1 MMSTTRLAALLAL
14 LAALLGC
21 GPSAPS
27 STSAENLRRGLGGE
41 PSTLDPAGAVDHFS
55 IEVLRDLYEG
65 LTSETPTG
73 EVIPGV
79 ASSWRV
85 DESGTQY
92 TFELRADALWS
103 NGKAVRAEDFV
114 KAWRRVVD
122 PKQGSPLADDL
133 RIISGASAII
143 SGKSAPESL
152 GVYAP
157 SDNVLVVKLE
167 MPAPYLPQ
175 VLTHSV
181 AYPIYSAE
189 SAASHSPA
197 TWVSNG
203 PYVLSSWAPGT
214 AIKLT
219 RNSNYSGRVN
229 VRIPNVTYEIVSDEN
244 AQLAR
249 YRAGEIDITDTVPAN
264 ALPAL
269 KSEHPDELVIAPFL
283 ATAYYGLNLA
293 APPFKDNRKLRQA
306 VSMAIDRKR
315 LVSALGFGQL
325 EAYGFVP
332 PGTWNYT
339 PQTWPW
345 KNLSDDERV
354 KEAKRL
360 YAEAGYS
367 ERTPLRLRL
376 LYNSNP
382 AIKNTAIIVAAMW
395 KETLGVDTQLMEE
408 EYRVFLQ
415 SRSDKTGWDVLR
427 LGWTADFND
436 ASNFLDIFRDHSG
449 NNDSGYINV
458 SYDASVGA
466 AAQTADPQRRRS
478 ILESSEQTMLED
490 YPIIPLYFYVSKRLV
505 KTYVHGVQSNP
516 LNRIRS
522 KDLTIIAH

>member
-1 MMSTTRLAALLAL
+1 MTSTTRLALLLTL

-21 GPSAPS
+21 GPSPS
-27 STSAENLRRGLGGE
+27 SSASAGNLRRGLGGE
-41 PSTLDPAGAVDHFS
+41 PSTLDPARAVDTFS
-55 IEVLRDLYEG
+55 IEVVQDLYEG

-73 EVIPGV
+73 QVIPGV
-79 ASSWRV
+79 ASSWTV
-85 DESGTQY
+85 DASGTQY
-92 TFELRADALWS
+92 TFALRADALWS
-103 NGKAVRAEDFV
+103 NGNVVRAEDFV

-122 PKQGSPLADDL
+122 PKLGSPLADDL

-143 SGKSAPESL
+143 SGKSAPETL

-157 SDNVLVVKLE
+157 SDNALVVKLE
-167 MPAPYLPQ
+167 MSAPYLPQ

-181 AYPIYSAE
+181 AYPIYSAD
-189 SAASHSPA
+189 SATSHSA
-197 TWVSNG
+197 ETWVSNG
-203 PYVLSSWAPGT
+203 PYILSSWAPGT

-219 RNSNYSGRVN
+219 RNSKYSGRVN
-229 VRIPNVTYEIVSDEN
+229 VRIPSVTYQIVPDEN

-249 YRAGEIDITDTVPAN
+249 YRAGEIDMTDTVPAN

-269 KSEHPDELVIAPFL
+269 KRENPGELVIAPFL

-306 VSMAIDRKR
+306 VTMAIDRRR
-315 LVSALGFGQL
+315 LVSTLGFGQL

-339 PQTWPW
+339 PQTWRW
-345 KNLSDDERV
+345 RNLSDDERV
-354 KEAKRL
+354 NEAKRL

-367 ERTPLRLRL
+367 EHSPLRLRL

-382 AIKNTAIIVAAMW
+382 TIKNTAIVVAAMW
-395 KETLGVDTQLMEE
+395 KEALGVETQLIEE

-415 SRSDKTGWDVLR
+415 SRLDKAGWDVLR

-458 SYDASVGA
+458 SYEASVGA

-490 YPIIPLYFYVSKRLV
+490 YPIIPLYFYLSKRLV
-505 KTYVHGVQSNP
+505 KTYIHGVQSNP

-522 KDLTIIAH
+522 KDLTIVAH

>member
-1 MMSTTRLAALLAL
+1 MMSTKRLTVLLAL
-14 LAALLGC
+14 LTALLGC
-21 GPSAPS
+21 SPAGPSLPS
-27 STSAENLRRGLGGE
+27 AQTLRRGLGGE
-41 PSTLDPAGAVDHFS
+41 PSTLDPARAVDTFS

-79 ASSWRV
+79 ASSWTV
-85 DESGTQY
+85 DTNGTTY
-92 TFELRADALWS
+92 TFELRPDAFWS
-103 NGKAVRAEDFV
+103 NGQVVRAEDFV
-114 KAWRRVVD
+114 RAWRRVLD
-122 PKQGSPLADDL
+122 PKQSSPLADDL
-133 RIISGASAII
+133 RIISGASSII
-143 SGKSAPESL
+143 SGKSAPDSL
-152 GVYAP
+152 GVYAA
-157 SDNVLVVKLE
+157 SDRVLVVKLE

-181 AYPIYSAE
+181 AYPIYSAD
-189 SAASHSPA
+189 SAASHSPSA
-197 TWVSNG
+197 WVSNG
-203 PYVLSSWAPGT
+203 PYVLSSWEPGT
-214 AIKLT
+214 AIKMT
-219 RNSNYSGRVN
+219 RNSKYSGRESVH
-229 VRIPNVTYEIVSDEN
+229 IPNVTYEIVPDEN
-244 AQLAR
+244 AQLSR

-269 KSEHPDELVIAPFL
+269 RAGHSKELVIAPFL

-315 LVSALGFGQL
+315 LVDTLGFGQL
-325 EAYGFVP
+325 EAFGFVP
-332 PGTWNYT
+332 PGAWNYT
-339 PQTWPW
+339 PQSWRW
-345 KNLSDDERV
+345 KNLSDDERLA
-354 KEAKRL
+354 EAKKL

-367 ERTPLRLRL
+367 ERKPLHLRL

-382 AIKNTAIIVAAMW
+382 TIRNTAIVIASMW
-395 KETLGVDTQLMEE
+395 KEALGVDTQLIEE

-415 SRSDKTGWDVLR
+415 SRLDKSEWDVVR

-436 ASNFLDIFRDHSG
+436 ASNFLDVFRDHSG
-449 NNDSGYINV
+449 NNDSGYTNS
-458 SYDASVGA
+458 SYEASLDTA
-466 AAQTADPQRRRS
+466 AHTADPQSRRS
-478 ILESSEQTMLED
+478 ILEYSEQTMLED

>member
-1 MMSTTRLAALLAL
+1 MMSTKRLTALLVLLTAL
-14 LAALLGC
+14 MGC
-21 GPSAPS
+21 SPSGPSLP
-27 STSAENLRRGLGGE
+27 SAETLRRGLGGE
-41 PSTLDPAGAVDHFS
+41 PSTLDPARAVDTFS

-65 LTSETPTG
+65 LTSETPSG

-79 ASSWRV
+79 ASSWSI
-85 DESGTQY
+85 DPNGTTY
-92 TFELRADALWS
+92 TFELRSDAFWS
-103 NGKAVRAEDFV
+103 NGRVVRAEDFV
-114 KAWRRVVD
+114 QAWRRVVD

-133 RIISGASAII
+133 RMISGASSII
-143 SGKSAPESL
+143 SGKSAPDSL
-152 GVYAP
+152 GVYAA
-157 SDNVLVVKLE
+157 SDHVLVVNLE

-181 AYPIYSAE
+181 GYPIYSAD
-189 SAASHSPA
+189 SAASRSPS

-219 RNSNYSGRVN
+219 RNSKYPGHESVH
-229 VRIPNVTYEIVSDEN
+229 IPNVTYLIVPDEN
-244 AQLAR
+244 AQLAG

-269 KSEHPDELVIAPFL
+269 ETKHSDELLIAPFL

-315 LVSALGFGQL
+315 LVTTLGFGQL
-325 EAYGFVP
+325 EAFGFVP
-332 PGTWNYT
+332 PGAWNYT
-339 PQTWPW
+339 PQTWRW
-345 KNLSDDERV
+345 KQLSNNERLM
-354 KEAKRL
+354 EAKKL

-367 ERTPLRLRL
+367 ERTPLHLRL

-382 AIKNTAIIVAAMW
+382 AIRNTAIVVAAMW
-395 KETLGVDTQLMEE
+395 KEALGIDTQLIEE

-415 SRSDKTGWDVLR
+415 SRLDKARWDVLR

-436 ASNFLDIFRDHSG
+436 ASNFLDVFRDRSG
-449 NNDSGYINV
+449 NNDSGYINSLYEASLDTAAHTV
-458 SYDASVGA
+458 DA
-466 AAQTADPQRRRS
+466 QRRRS
-478 ILESSEQTMLED
+478 ILEHSEQTMLDD

-505 KTYVHGVQSNP
+505 KAYVHGVQSNP

>member
-1 MMSTTRLAALLAL
+1 MMSTIRLSALLTL

-21 GPSAPS
+21 GPGEQRSA
-27 STSAENLRRGLGGE
+27 SADNLRRGLGGE
-41 PSTLDPAGAVDHFS
+41 PSTLDPAGAADTFS
-55 IEVLRDLYEG
+55 LAVIRDLYEG

-79 ASSWRV
+79 ASSWTV
-85 DESGTQY
+85 DANGTQY
-92 TFELRADALWS
+92 TFQLRPDALWS
-103 NGKAVRAEDFV
+103 NGRAIRAEDFV

-133 RIISGASAII
+133 RIISGASAIL
-143 SGKSAPESL
+143 SGKSAPDSL

-181 AYPIYSAE
+181 TYPIYSAE
-189 SAASHSPA
+189 SATSHSPE

-214 AIKLT
+214 AIELT
-219 RNSNYSGRVN
+219 RNPNYSDRAN
-229 VRIPNVTYEIVSDEN
+229 VRIPKVTYQIVSDEN

-269 KSEHPDELVIAPFL
+269 KSDHSKELVIAPFL

-306 VSMAIDRKR
+306 VTMAIDRKR
-315 LVSALGFGQL
+315 LVGTLGFGQL

-339 PQTWPW
+339 PQTWQW
-345 KNLSDDERV
+345 KNLSDDERIQ
-354 KEAKRL
+354 EARRL

-367 ERTPLRLRL
+367 ERTPLHLRL

-382 AIKNTAIIVAAMW
+382 TIKNTAIVVASMW

-408 EYRVFLQ
+408 EYRAFLQ
-415 SRSDKTGWDVLR
+415 SRMDKTGWDVLR

-436 ASNFLDIFRDHSG
+436 ASNFLDIFRNHSG
-449 NNDSGYINV
+449 NNDSDYINA

-466 AAQTADPQRRRS
+466 AAQTADPQLRRS
-478 ILESSEQTMLED
+478 ILETSERTMLED

-505 KTYVHGVQSNP
+505 KTYVHGVQPNP